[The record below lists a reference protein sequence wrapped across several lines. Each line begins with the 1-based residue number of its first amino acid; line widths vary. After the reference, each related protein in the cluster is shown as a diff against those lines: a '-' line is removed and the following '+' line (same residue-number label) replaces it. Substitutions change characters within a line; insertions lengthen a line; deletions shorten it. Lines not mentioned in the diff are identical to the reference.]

1 VLCIFVFAAA
11 GFAQNSS
18 KSKKDLENKKKKINE
33 EISEINKMIIDT
45 RASKKSSIG
54 ALITINMK
62 IEKRE
67 DLINTINAEI
77 AVLTQEIKANEKKA
91 EILKANLAR
100 LKAEYARMLIFAQRN
115 QDTYNRLM
123 YIFASESFN
132 QAYSR
137 IKYFQQYSE
146 FRKKQ
151 ARDIAETQSKILAN
165 LNELKEQRHEKNV
178 LLGNEVSE
186 KEMLANEKNEQEQVL
201 TDLQQR
207 EKDLKKELEKKK
219 QESIELQL
227 AIKKLI
233 AEEMKRRAEEMA
245 AKAEAARKAKEEKAK
260 AEQAAKAKTKTKT
273 EKGHKIKNAP
283 PEKNEVAN
291 SKPESAEKPEMNEEE
306 QALSA
311 DFANN
316 HGKLPWP
323 VSKGVICE
331 GYGEHE
337 HPALKG
343 FTIFNYGVEICSGK
357 GTAVRAVFEG
367 EVTAVALMPTGGKL
381 VIIKHGEY
389 SSVYSNL
396 TDVQVKKG
404 DKVSIKQPIGT
415 IIHDDDEGKTSM
427 NFQIWKGQKT
437 MDPGGWLYKAY

>member
-1 VLCIFVFAAA
+1 
-11 GFAQNSS
+11 
-18 KSKKDLENKKKKINE
+18 
-33 EISEINKMIIDT
+33 
-45 RASKKSSIG
+45 
-54 ALITINMK
+54 
-62 IEKRE
+62 
-67 DLINTINAEI
+67 
-77 AVLTQEIKANEKKA
+77 
-91 EILKANLAR
+91 
-100 LKAEYARMLIFAQRN
+100 
-115 QDTYNRLM
+115 M

-151 ARDIAETQSKILAN
+151 ARDITETQSKILAN

-178 LLGNEVSE
+178 LLGNEEAE
-186 KEMLANEKNEQEQVL
+186 KSMLANEKNEQEQVL
-201 TDLQQR
+201 TDLQQK

-233 AEEMKRRAEEMA
+233 AEEIKRRAEEMA
-245 AKAEAARKAKEEKAK
+245 AKAEAARKAREEKAK

-273 EKGHKIKNAP
+273 EKNKTKNTP
-283 PEKNEVAN
+283 PEKSEVAN
-291 SKPESAEKPEMNEEE
+291 NKPEVEKPDMNEEE
-306 QALSA
+306 QALST

-343 FTIFNYGVEICSGK
+343 FMVFNSGVEICSGK
-357 GTAVRAVFEG
+357 GTPVRAVFEG
-367 EVTAVALMPTGGKL
+367 EVTAVTQMPTGML
-381 VIIKHGEY
+381 VIIRHGEY
-389 SSVYSNL
+389 SSVYSKLN
-396 TDVQVKKG
+396 DVLVKKG
-404 DKVSIKQPIGT
+404 DKVAIKQPIGT

-437 MDPGGWLYKAY
+437 MDPGGWLYKGY